1 MLKIGDIFMNTKDL
15 KSFKAVYEER
25 SINQAAKK
33 LFITPQ
39 GLSKNIRALETELDT
54 VLFER
59 TRQGVKPTESA
70 CLLYDRAEVLIR
82 QFKAVENG
90 IRQLKNRG
98 IVLRIGC
105 ACGVFNVLPFRLVQR
120 FTEENSR
127 IRVEWNEYPNQ
138 EVKER
143 VADSKLEYGVIVGE
157 WKEPGISQRKLASRE
172 IYLLVYEGHPFYG
185 LDQISFD
192 KVRDENLILM
202 NEHFHMFQ
210 DFIEACLIRGFKPRI
225 VAKTADPNFLY
236 KLCLQKFGLAVVP
249 GFVLEDFRLDHVKAL
264 PFREKLK
271 WDVYGAFR
279 EDNRNYEAVRLFD
292 EFLKQNT

>member
-1 MLKIGDIFMNTKDL
+1 MNIKDL
-15 KSFKAVYEER
+15 KSFKTVYEEQ

-39 GLSKNIRALETELDT
+39 GLSKNIRVLETELDT

-82 QFKAVENG
+82 QLKALENG
-90 IRQLKNRG
+90 IKQLKNKG

-105 ACGVFNVLPFRLVQR
+105 ACGVFNVLPFRLVQM
-120 FTEENSR
+120 FTEENR
-127 IRVEWNEYPNQ
+127 QIRVEWNEYSNQ
-138 EVKER
+138 EVKDR

-157 WKEPGISQRKLASRE
+157 WNESGIIQRKLASRE
-172 IYLLVYEGHPFYG
+172 VCLLVYEGHPFYELG
-185 LDQISFD
+185 QISFD
-192 KVRDENLILM
+192 MVKDENLILM
-202 NEHFHMFQ
+202 NENFHMFQ
-210 DFIEACLIRGFKPRI
+210 DFKEACLVRGFMPKI

-249 GFVLEDFRLDHVKAL
+249 GFMLEDFRLEHVKAL

-271 WDVYGAFR
+271 WDVYGVFR
-279 EDNRNYEAVRLFD
+279 EDNRNYEAVMCFYQ
-292 EFLKQNT
+292 FLKENT